1 MQKESFFKRF
11 VRNVVFA
18 DYKSTDLVPVIGGTQ
33 NNLFALSSKVSE
45 IQQMSRIAKT
55 FLYLWMLFVLFLT
68 SFFIFIGFAVVR
80 EPQTFAKLG
89 VLGTIFLVFL
99 ELFILIQGLSVL
111 GYFRWRIKQRMSQR

>member
-45 IQQMSRIAKT
+45 IQQMSRIAKA

-68 SFFIFIGFAVVR
+68 TFFIFIGFAVVR